1 MSENMSNPQT
11 IMLIGASGFMGRH
24 LSSMLRDRGFK
35 VEDFSH
41 SRLEITDSDAV
52 MTAVKECNPDIVV
65 NCAAISSTA
74 YAKEHPDESMLI
86 NVTGPCNIASACHAN
101 GSGFYT
107 MSSDQVYGGC
117 TLSGPLS
124 EDYDISP
131 NTVYGLH
138 KFLMEKEV
146 MKIFPSTVL
155 LRLTWMFEP
164 YNEQYPHVDMVSRLV
179 KAAKE
184 NATIKASTKEYRGI
198 TNVDTVCDN
207 IIKSFGL
214 LPGGVYNFGS
224 GNSLDSYHTLL
235 NVTSSKGYPSKM
247 IVPDDSWGRNLSMDC
262 SKIGKF
268 GLSFPNTEESLIG
281 VL

>member
-1 MSENMSNPQT
+1 MSENMRNPQT

-24 LSSMLRDRGFK
+24 LYSMLRDRGFK

-41 SRLEITDSDAV
+41 SRLEITDPDAV
-52 MTAVKECNPDIVV
+52 MTVVKECNPDIVV

-86 NVTGPCNIASACHAN
+86 NVTGPCNIARACHAY
-101 GSGFYT
+101 GSGLYT

-117 TLSGPLS
+117 ALSGPLS
-124 EDYDISP
+124 EEIDISP

-146 MKIFPSTVL
+146 LKILSSAVI
-155 LRLTWMFEP
+155 LRLSWMYET
-164 YNEQYPHVDMVSRLV
+164 YDEQHPHVDMVSRIM
-179 KAAKE
+179 KAVRE
-184 NATIKASTKEYRGI
+184 NEEIKASTKEYRGI
-198 TNVDTVCDN
+198 TNVDIVCDN

-224 GNSLDSYHTLL
+224 GIRLDSYHTLL

-247 IVPDDSWGRNLSMDC
+247 IIPDDSWGRNLSMDC
-262 SKIGKF
+262 SKIEKF
-268 GLSFPNTEESLIG
+268 GLFFPDTEESLISA
-281 VL
+281 L

>member
-1 MSENMSNPQT
+1 MSDKKNNPQT

-24 LSSMLRDRGFK
+24 LSTMLINRGFD
-35 VEDFSH
+35 VNCFSH
-41 SRLEITDSDAV
+41 STLDITDSDDV
-52 MTAVKECNPDIVV
+52 MTAVKECNPDIVI

-86 NVTGPCNIASACHAN
+86 NVTGPCNIARACFAN
-101 GSGFYT
+101 GSIFYT

-117 TLSGPLS
+117 AISGPLS
-124 EDYDISP
+124 EDLDLTP
-131 NTVYGLH
+131 NTVYGIH

-146 MKIFPSTVL
+146 MKILPSAVL

-164 YNEQYPHVDMVSRLV
+164 YNEQQPHVDMVSRLV
-179 KAAKE
+179 NAAKE

-198 TNVDTVCDN
+198 TNVDTVCEN

-224 GNSLDSYHTLL
+224 GNRLDSYHTLL
-235 NVTSSKGYPSKM
+235 NVTSSAGYPTTM
-247 IVPDDSWGRNLSMDC
+247 IVPDDSWGRNLSMGC

-268 GLSFPNTEESLIG
+268 GLSFPNTEESLISG
-281 VL
+281 W